1 MSKLGVIT
9 GLAREAECFRSFPSQ
24 RSLLVRCAGGS
35 SERAGEIAR
44 ILVGD
49 GCTGLVSFGIAGGLQ
64 PGLGSGALVIAGSV
78 IGPDNSRIKTDTA
91 WRQKLTGVL
100 ERELLL
106 VDSDLYGRDQAVLLS
121 AQKRRL
127 HDQIAAAAVDMES
140 HAVARVSAEL
150 RVPFIAVRAI
160 ADPVDRDVP
169 SWVTEVIGTDG
180 RPRASAVIAG
190 LIRHPFDVPALM
202 RLGADTE
209 KAIASLRRVALTA
222 GPLLQ
227 LSA

>member
-1 MSKLGVIT
+1 MSRLGVIT
-9 GLAREAECFRSFPSQ
+9 GLAREAECFRAIPNQ
-24 RSLLVRCAGGS
+24 RSLLVRCAGGN
-35 SERAGEIAR
+35 SERADEIAR
-44 ILVGD
+44 KLVAD
-49 GCTGLVSFGIAGGLQ
+49 GCTGLASFGIAGGLQ
-64 PGLGSGALVIAGSV
+64 PGLCPGALLIAGSV
-78 IGPDNSRIKTDTA
+78 ICPDNSRIKTDTA

-100 ERELLL
+100 EGELSL
-106 VDSDLYGRDQAVLLS
+106 VDSDLCGCDQAVLLS

-127 HDQIAAAAVDMES
+127 HDQTAAVAVDMES
-140 HAVARVSAEL
+140 HAVARVAAEL
-150 RVPFIAVRAI
+150 SVPFIAVRAI

-169 SWVTEVIGTDG
+169 RWVTEVIGADG
-180 RPRASAVIAG
+180 RPRAGAVIAG
-190 LIRHPFDVPALM
+190 LIRRPFDVPALM